1 MRILFLPQKSILTA
15 GSRVRVYQFLNYL
28 NETKVEYNFI
38 PGSTEKLDNK
48 IVQSPT
54 VLTKLQWFLYTYY
67 SRIIALFRIRKF
79 DVVFLQRESLPN
91 VFPLVEIL
99 ILKISKRVVFDFDDA
114 IFTTHRPQG
123 ILKKIIFDPKNIQRI
138 IKRSDRIIVSNNYL
152 AQYASKF
159 NKDITLIPSCIE
171 LNEFE
176 NTGGERELNLKP
188 VVGWIGGPSTHQY
201 LKMLYPVFERLS
213 NELEFNL
220 KIVGVENVAIKN
232 VSLICKRWDMN
243 SYVNDIQSF
252 DIGVMP
258 LPDDEWTKGKAGY
271 KLLQY
276 MAAGIPSVAS
286 PVGVNCE
293 IIQDGI
299 NGFLAANED
308 EWVEKLQNLLTSE
321 KLRKRIGEQGKNSI
335 KEKYSYEYNFPTW
348 FKAITQFD

>member
-1 MRILFLPQKSILTA
+1 MSILFLPQKSILTA
-15 GSRVRVYQFLNYL
+15 GSRVRVYQFLKFL
-28 NETKVEYNFI
+28 NETDVEYDII

-54 VLTKLQWFLYTYY
+54 LLTKLQWFLYTYFI
-67 SRIIALFRIRKF
+67 RIIALFRIRKY

-91 VFPLVEIL
+91 VFPLIEIL
-99 ILKISKRVVFDFDDA
+99 ILTISKRVVFDFDDA

-138 IKRSDRIIVSNNYL
+138 IKRSDRIIVSNKYL
-152 AQYASKF
+152 AKYACEF
-159 NKDITLIPSCIE
+159 NSDISFIPSCIDFS
-171 LNEFE
+171 EFE
-176 NTGGERELNLKP
+176 IVDDEKGLNLKP
-188 VVGWIGGPSTHQY
+188 VVGWIGSPSTHQY

-213 NELEFNL
+213 NELEFDL
-220 KIVGVENVAIKN
+220 KIIGVENVTIKN
-232 VSLICKRWDMN
+232 VGLICKRWDMK

-276 MAAGIPSVAS
+276 MAAGIPSIAS

-293 IIQDGI
+293 IIQDGV
-299 NGFLAANED
+299 NGFLAGNED
-308 EWVEKLQNLLTSE
+308 ACFTTTTTTTTTTTASRRYRCVCVQ
-321 KLRKRIGEQGKNSI
+321 RIDI
-335 KEKYSYEYNFPTW
+335 
-348 FKAITQFD
+348 